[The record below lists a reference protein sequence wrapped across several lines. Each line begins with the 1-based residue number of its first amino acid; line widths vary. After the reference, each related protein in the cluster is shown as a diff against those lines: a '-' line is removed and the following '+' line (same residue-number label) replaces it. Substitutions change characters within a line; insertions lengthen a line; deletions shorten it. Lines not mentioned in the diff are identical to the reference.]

1 MKLPFNKTNW
11 TDVTSK
17 FRNLQYNTWYDC
29 FKYNWIKFLPTSV
42 HLAHYC
48 LSNHSY
54 LVQYF
59 AFFSVSGTTSIW
71 NACFMSIYDH
81 WCKILVRSRA
91 LSLSLSLIKKRNM
104 MLELLSAWIFSDANL
119 QLLFTV
125 VENASSETVRSN
137 CTIALGDLA
146 VRFPNLLEPWTENMY
161 ARLQDASVSVRKN
174 AVLVLSHLI
183 LNDMM
188 KVWETGLFLL
198 VL

>member
-1 MKLPFNKTNW
+1 MKLLFNKTNW

-59 AFFSVSGTTSIW
+59 CFLFSIRNYKHLECLLYVDLWSLMQNFGEIS
-71 NACFMSIYDH
+71 C
-81 WCKILVRSRA
+81 
-91 LSLSLSLIKKRNM
+91 SLSLSLIKKRNM